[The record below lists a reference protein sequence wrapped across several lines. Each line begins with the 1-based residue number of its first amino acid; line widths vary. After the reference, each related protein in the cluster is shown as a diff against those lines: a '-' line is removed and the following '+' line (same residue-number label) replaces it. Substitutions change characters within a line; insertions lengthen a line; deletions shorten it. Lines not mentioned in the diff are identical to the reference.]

1 MARSTFAVFVLVL
14 CLALN
19 TEHTDAQSQPPA
31 IPAEWRTHAEKTDYR
46 ETPNY
51 EETMEYARRLDA
63 ASPWVRLAEF
73 GRSGEG
79 RALPLL
85 IVAKGGAATPRAARG
100 AGKVVV

>member
-63 ASPWVRLAEF
+63 ASPWVRLTEF

-79 RALPLL
+79 RALPLML
-85 IVAKGGAATPRAARG
+85 LAKGEAFTPQAAKRSAKA
-100 AGKVVV
+100 V